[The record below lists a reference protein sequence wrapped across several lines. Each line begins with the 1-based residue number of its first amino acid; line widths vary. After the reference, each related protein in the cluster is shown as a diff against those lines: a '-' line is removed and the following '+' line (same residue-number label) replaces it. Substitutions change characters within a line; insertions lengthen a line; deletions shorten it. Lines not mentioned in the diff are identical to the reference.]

1 MSDGPKE
8 IPINKYSIYE
18 LKAGLDREIS
28 NYFLEEDFDLIEHYS
43 NVKIFFGF
51 LTCLCTGTAY
61 LFPLP
66 FPQNYYIIVFSV
78 IGYLI
83 FSTIYWYVD
92 KKIIDSIFFVGRNDD
107 YFQHLRPKK
116 GNKIRE
122 MVIHSEIDMKNNKRK
137 HIYKLWFDFIF
148 YDNSSVTSDIT
159 EINCTEVYDE
169 RGYIHNDKVVKQLRN
184 IIKAIIPKV

>member
-1 MSDGPKE
+1 MSEGQKE
-8 IPINKYSIYE
+8 IPINKYSIFE
-18 LKAGLDREIS
+18 LKAGLDKEIS
-28 NYFLEEDFDLIEHYS
+28 NYFIEEDFDEIERYS
-43 NVKIFFGF
+43 NIKIFFGF
-51 LTCLCTGTAY
+51 LTVCCTGMAY

-66 FPQNYYIIVFSV
+66 FPQNYYIILFSV

-83 FSTIYWYVD
+83 FSTIYWYID
-92 KKIIDSIFFVGRNDD
+92 KKIIDTIFFVGKNDD
-107 YFQHLRPKK
+107 YFQKLRPKK
-116 GNKIRE
+116 GNKIKE
-122 MVIHSEIDMKNNKRK
+122 MIIHSEIDEKDNKRK

>member
-1 MSDGPKE
+1 MSDEQKE

-18 LKAGLDREIS
+18 LKAGLDLKIS
-28 NYFLEEDFDLIEHYS
+28 NYFLDEDFDLIEHYS

-51 LTCLCTGTAY
+51 LTCLCTGIAY

-92 KKIIDSIFFVGRNDD
+92 KKVINSIFFVGRNED
-107 YFQHLRPKK
+107 YFHKLRPKK
-116 GNKIRE
+116 GNKIKE
-122 MVIHSEIDMKNNKRK
+122 MVVHSEIDMKNIKRK

-148 YDNSSVTSDIT
+148 EDNQAVSTDIF
-159 EINCTEVYDE
+159 EINCTNVIDQ
-169 RGYIHNDKVVKQLRN
+169 RGYVHNDKVIKILRN
-184 IIKAIIPKV
+184 IIKSTIPDI